1 MIHMVTEGRIVE
13 TAAGPVVT
21 AMVHLKT
28 DTEKIE
34 TISNT
39 LSGHNFIEDIY
50 LVTGTW
56 DMIIK
61 VRFPD
66 INQMRNFLIKDLRN
80 VDGIK
85 DSYTSMVISIFKDRG
100 VTFQ

>member
-1 MIHMVTEGRIVE
+1 MINEGKIVE
-13 TAAGPVVT
+13 SATGPVVT
-21 AMVHLKT
+21 AMVHIKA
-28 DTEKIE
+28 DTSKIE
-34 TISNT
+34 TISST
-39 LSGHNFIEDIY
+39 LAQYSFVEDIY

-56 DMIIK
+56 DMILK

-66 INQMRNFLIKDLRN
+66 MGQMRNFIVRDLRG

-100 VTFQ
+100 VRFQ

>member
-1 MIHMVTEGRIVE
+1 MMVSEGRIVE
-13 TAAGPVVT
+13 STAGPVVT

-34 TISNT
+34 AISNI
-39 LSGHNFIEDIY
+39 LSQLNFVEDIY

-66 INQMRNFLIKDLRN
+66 INQMRNFLIKELRN

-85 DSYTSMVISIFKDRG
+85 DTYTSMVINIFKDRG
-100 VTFQ
+100 VKFQ

>member
-1 MIHMVTEGRIVE
+1 MINEGKIVE
-13 TAAGPVVT
+13 NAAGPVVT
-21 AMVHLKT
+21 AMVHIKA
-28 DTEKIE
+28 DTSKIE
-34 TISNT
+34 QISST
-39 LSGHNFIEDIY
+39 LAQHTFVEDIY

-56 DMIIK
+56 DMILK

-66 INQMRNFLIKDLRN
+66 MGQMRNFIVKDLRN

-100 VTFQ
+100 VKFQ